1 MVTDPVVG
9 NLGKTLASGPQTR
22 IQLCGRLTAR
32 IDGKRVEEMLPGRQ
46 GRLLFAYLVS
56 QRWRSTTRPE
66 MAQAIWPERPPAA
79 ADTALSALLTKL
91 RRVLGEGAV
100 VGKHDVR
107 LSLPSDAWVDLE
119 AASEGLHRAESAVA
133 QSDWTRAWGPAR
145 VALHI
150 GVRRFLPG
158 YEGPWVEEIRTRMN
172 DILLRAHECVA
183 AAGIS
188 LGGPELASADRSAQA
203 LVRLAPY
210 RESGYR
216 FLMEV
221 LAAKGNV
228 AEALLTYERLRSLL
242 REELG
247 ASPGAATQA
256 VHKRLLQGDR
266 ASSGTLARELKSVL
280 FCDIAGSTDLAV
292 RLGDRAWRELL
303 SRHYAVVRENLRR
316 FDGLEVDTAGDGLL
330 ATFDSP
336 GQAVRCACAIVE
348 GVRPIGVRVRSGIH
362 VGECEVVEGRVTG
375 IAVHVGARIAAAA
388 QPDEILVS
396 ATAKDL
402 MAGSGVTFEDRG
414 VQLLRGVPGEW
425 RLFSVEIGSAR
436 PATG

>member
-1 MVTDPVVG
+1 MTEPVVE
-9 NLGKTLASGPQTR
+9 NLGKTLAAGPQTR
-22 IQLCGRLTAR
+22 IQLCGRLTAK

-46 GRLLFAYLVS
+46 GRLLFAYLVAH
-56 QRWRSTTRPE
+56 RWRPTTRPE
-66 MAQAIWPERPPAA
+66 MAEAIWPERAPAA

-91 RRVLGEGAV
+91 RRVLGDGTV

-107 LSLPSDAWVDLE
+107 LNLPSDTWVDLE

-133 QSDWTRAWGPAR
+133 QGDWARAWGPSR

-150 GVRRFLPG
+150 AVRRFLPG

-183 AAGIS
+183 AAGLG

-203 LVRLAPY
+203 LVKMAPY

-216 FLMEV
+216 FMMEV
-221 LAAKGNV
+221 LAAKGNA
-228 AEALLTYERLRSLL
+228 AEALLTYERLRKLL

-256 VHKRLLQGDR
+256 VHKRLLQGGR
-266 ASSGTLARELKSVL
+266 VSSGTLARELKSVL
-280 FCDIAGSTDLAV
+280 FSDIAGSTDLAV
-292 RLGDRAWRELL
+292 QLGDRAWRELL
-303 SRHYAVVRENLRR
+303 SQHYAVVREKLRQ
-316 FDGLEVDTAGDGLL
+316 FNGVEVDTAGDGFL
-330 ATFDSP
+330 ATFDGP
-336 GQAVRCACAIVE
+336 GQAVACACAILE
-348 GVRPIGVRVRSGIH
+348 GIRAMGVHVRSGVH
-362 VGECEVVEGRVTG
+362 VGECEVVDGRVTG

-396 ATAKDL
+396 ATVKDL
-402 MAGSGVTFEDRG
+402 MSGSGVMFEDRG
-414 VQLLRGVPGEW
+414 AHILRGVPGEW
-425 RLFSVEIGSAR
+425 RLFSVNLGSA
-436 PATG
+436 PSASG

>member
-1 MVTDPVVG
+1 MTEPVVE
-9 NLGKTLASGPQTR
+9 NLGETLAAGPLTR
-22 IQLCGRLTAR
+22 IQLCGRLTAK
-32 IDGKRVEEMLPGRQ
+32 IEGKRVEEMLPGRQ

-56 QRWRSTTRPE
+56 HRWRPTTRPE
-66 MAQAIWPERPPAA
+66 MSEAIWPERPPAA

-91 RRVLGEGAV
+91 RRVLGDGAV

-107 LSLPSDAWVDLE
+107 LNLAPDAWVDLE

-133 QSDWTRAWGPAR
+133 LGDWARAWGPAR

-150 GVRRFLPG
+150 GFRRFLPG
-158 YEGPWVEEIRTRMN
+158 YEGPWIEEIRARLN

-183 AAGIS
+183 AAGLG

-203 LVRLAPY
+203 LVKLAPY

-216 FLMEV
+216 FMMEV

-228 AEALLTYERLRSLL
+228 AEALMTYERLRKLL

-266 ASSGTLARELKSVL
+266 VSSGTLVRELRSVL
-280 FCDIAGSTDLAV
+280 FSDIAGSTDLAV
-292 RLGDRAWRELL
+292 QLGDRAWRELL
-303 SRHYAVVRENLRR
+303 SRHYAVVREKLRH
-316 FDGLEVDTAGDGLL
+316 FDGVEVDTAGDGLL
-330 ATFDSP
+330 ATFDGP
-336 GQAVRCACAIVE
+336 GQAVACACAIVE
-348 GVRPIGVRVRSGIH
+348 GVRSLGIRVRSGVH

-375 IAVHVGARIAAAA
+375 IAVHVGARIASAA
-388 QPDEILVS
+388 QPDEVLVS
-396 ATAKDL
+396 ATVKDL
-402 MAGSGVTFEDRG
+402 MSGSVVMFEDRG
-414 VQLLRGVPGEW
+414 AQILRGVPGEW
-425 RLFSVEIGSAR
+425 RLFSVNLDSAR
-436 PATG
+436 PAAE